1 MTVSMLRN
9 HIVIAF
15 HALPKGSYL
24 HLDQQYEID
33 SIDRKDVHM
42 HNVSSGE
49 PICQSVCS
57 LRNTHFHL
65 S

>member
-1 MTVSMLRN
+1 MTISMLRT
-9 HIVIAF
+9 HITIAF
-15 HALPKGSYL
+15 HSLPKGSYL
-24 HLDQQYEID
+24 HLDQPYEID

-42 HNVSSGE
+42 HNVLSGE